1 MNFLP
6 FALPEMGEEE
16 IAEVTDTIRS
26 GWLTTGPKVA
36 RFEKEFADYVGAKY
50 ALAVN
55 SATAGLHL
63 ALEAAGVG
71 PGDLVVTTSYTFT
84 ATAEVIRYLGADP
97 VFVDIVPDTFNIDTG
112 LVEEKIRKLEDERV
126 RREEVEKIRRLEDKR
141 IRGSDTQIGKVKAI
155 IPVHFGGQACEMG
168 DIKSLADKYGL
179 KIIEDAAHSLP
190 CSFRGQMIGS
200 IGDATVFSFYVTK
213 TLATGEGG
221 MITTDSEAM
230 ANRIKTMRLHGIN
243 RDIWD
248 RYTAKKPNWFYEVV
262 APGYKY
268 NMSDITAAI
277 GIHQLHKVRR
287 FRDRRQA
294 IAEKYTQAFADL
306 PLATPVVKHPE
317 DTHSWHL
324 YVIQLEL
331 EKIRIT
337 RDEFI
342 EKMAEKGIG
351 ASVHF
356 IPLHLHPYWRDRYGF
371 KPEDFPVAYDCFCR
385 AVSLPIYSKMTDEDV
400 ERVIAVVKTCL
411 KQP

>member
-1 MNFLP
+1 MDFLS
-6 FALPEMGEEE
+6 FALPETGEEE

-36 RFEKEFADYVGAKY
+36 RFEKEFAEYVGAKY

-63 ALEAAGVG
+63 ALESAGIG
-71 PGDLVVTTSYTFT
+71 PGDLVITTPYTFT
-84 ATAEVIRYLGADP
+84 ATAEVVRYLGAEP
-97 VFVDIVPDTFNIDTG
+97 VFVDILPETFNIDFN
-112 LVEEKIRKLEDERV
+112 LVQEYLTQSRKGAKNEGKILE
-126 RREEVEKIRRLEDKR
+126 
-141 IRGSDTQIGKVKAI
+141 GKVKAI

-168 DIKSLADKYGL
+168 EIRSIADQHGL
-179 KIIEDAAHSLP
+179 KIIEDAAHALP
-190 CSFRGQMIGS
+190 CSSDGKMVGT

-230 ANRIKTMRLHGIN
+230 AKRIKIMRLHGIN

-248 RYTAKKPNWFYEVV
+248 RYTATKPNWYYEVV

-268 NMSDITAAI
+268 NMPDIMAAI
-277 GIHQLHKVRR
+277 GIHQLKKVQRFQQRR
-287 FRDRRQA
+287 KD
-294 IAEKYTQAFADL
+294 IAERYTQAFAEL
-306 PLATPVVKHPE
+306 PLKTPVVKHPE
-317 DTHSWHL
+317 DTHAWHL

-331 EKIRIT
+331 EKIKIT

-351 ASVHF
+351 TSVHF
-356 IPLHLHPYWRDRYGF
+356 IPLHIQPYWRDRYGF
-371 KPEDFPVAYDCFCR
+371 KPEDFPVAYDCFKR
-385 AVSLPIYSKMTDEDV
+385 AVSLPIYSKMTDDDV
-400 ERVIAVVKTCL
+400 ERVIQAVRDVFGEDERVRG
-411 KQP
+411 